1 MLQHVAVESG
11 EVFGHNHVILQLD
24 LQREADCC
32 IQLDKLVSQETS
44 FNESSWSRDLFLVI
58 KYLRIEHFYFLTL
71 RKGLGVVS
79 DDILP
84 CRL

>member
-1 MLQHVAVESG
+1 MLLYRVVRCLATIMSSSSWTLRG
-11 EVFGHNHVILQLD
+11 KLLY
-24 LQREADCC
+24 CC
-32 IQLDKLVSQETS
+32 IQFDKLVSQETS